1 MTTKSLVFLPESLTK
16 KNEIITLNHPN
27 YEENKSDITLLLSD
41 GADNDE
47 QKVYWL
53 QQNKFGKSQEGL
65 NLTLK
70 STFYFKTHELQK
82 GGIIN
87 NDSIYFST
95 EYDLAFSLLSSF
107 YRMNKIEFILRD
119 VESKFETLNDIHMGL
134 FENNNSNWKYIN
146 QRLLKKSLMKF
157 CLFIEEDLGEDTKEV
172 FFKTTEA
179 ELLNFFQ
186 IKIAK
191 TAKNFPQ
198 RLLQKIYSMYP
209 ALSIQ
214 NEKILEQAKYFYS
227 FQLMA
232 SLIPFKV
239 YDYVN
244 SQFRTSLYPDFISYI
259 EVDYKKTVEKNE
271 QEELLLE
278 SVKSLNQGM
287 QSNGPHVNA
296 SAKKKVKSKAV
307 PKSKGLDSFFKVKK

>member
-239 YDYVN
+239 YDYAN

>member
-191 TAKNFPQ
+191 TAKNFPR